1 MKGKRPSKNAITRR
15 EHQDQAVAE
24 LLLKLSPYDPED
36 MKKAR
41 EIAQKYF
48 MLEGEGL
55 EKFIAKWSAYSD
67 DE

>member
-1 MKGKRPSKNAITRR
+1 MKGKRPSKTAISRK

-36 MKKAR
+36 IKKAR

-48 MLEGEGL
+48 LLRGAAL
-55 EKFIAKWSAYSD
+55 EKFIETWSAYSD

>member
-1 MKGKRPSKNAITRR
+1 MKGKRPSKHAITRK

-36 MKKAR
+36 VKKAR

-48 MLEGEGL
+48 LLEGEVL

>member
-1 MKGKRPSKNAITRR
+1 MKGKRPSQSAIVRK
-15 EHQDQAVAE
+15 EHKDQEVAE

-36 MKKAR
+36 IKKAR

-48 MLEGEGL
+48 LLEGAAL
-55 EKFIAKWSAYSD
+55 EKFIEKWSAYSD